1 MKINII
7 SREENKIFRN
17 KVNSIVRNAKTSYYK
32 TKFRSYQ
39 SDVKNTWSLIND
51 IISPNRNKCKNLKL
65 TICNREISNTQE
77 ITEIFNTH
85 FSSIAHNL
93 LNNISHTSLN
103 AIELVPP
110 SPQSFFL
117 SPVRFSE
124 CEKIIDS
131 LKNSK
136 TSTDE
141 LPVKIFQSNSHL
153 ISPTIS
159 KLINR
164 CFSSTTFPSCLKIAI
179 IRPIFKRGNPNN
191 VSNYRPISILP
202 YIAKII
208 EKCIYNRILYFFTS
222 NNLITNSQ
230 FGFLPNNS
238 TVDALNSFIEFQYN
252 ALNYSQYALNVFVDL
267 SKAFDTIDHQILL
280 GKLDKYGVR
289 GLPLELIRSYISD
302 RKYRVS
308 IDGNISNAST
318 SNIGTAQ
325 GSILAPLLFII
336 YMNDLPNYLPN
347 SFTILYADDTT
358 LCYKNNSLMSAIDQ
372 CNSELLKFSLWC
384 QANKLTIN
392 LDKTCYMIVSN
403 RKIPD
408 LNVSLK
414 MNNIPINLT
423 HSHKFLGVTFDDQLK
438 FNLHIADIS
447 TKISKSVGI
456 IYKLSNVLPN
466 STLLNIYHALV
477 NLHIMYC
484 NVIWGLLMILTS
496 KL

>member
-1 MKINII
+1 M
-7 SREENKIFRN
+7 
-17 KVNSIVRNAKTSYYK
+17 
-32 TKFRSYQ
+32 
-39 SDVKNTWSLIND
+39 
-51 IISPNRNKCKNLKL
+51 
-65 TICNREISNTQE
+65 
-77 ITEIFNTH
+77 
-85 FSSIAHNL
+85 
-93 LNNISHTSLN
+93 
-103 AIELVPP
+103 
-110 SPQSFFL
+110 
-117 SPVRFSE
+117 
-124 CEKIIDS
+124 
-131 LKNSK
+131 
-136 TSTDE
+136 
-141 LPVKIFQSNSHL
+141 
-153 ISPTIS
+153 
-159 KLINR
+159 
-164 CFSSTTFPSCLKIAI
+164 
-179 IRPIFKRGNPNN
+179 
-191 VSNYRPISILP
+191 
-202 YIAKII
+202 
-208 EKCIYNRILYFFTS
+208 YFFTS

-289 GLPLELIRSYISD
+289 GLPLKLIKSYIID
-302 RKYRVS
+302 CKYKVS
-308 IDGNISNAST
+308 IDENISNVST

-358 LCYKNNSLMSAIDQ
+358 LCYKNNSLMSAIEQ

-456 IYKLSNVLPN
+456 IYKLSNILPN

-477 NLHIMYC
+477 NSHIMYC
-484 NVIWGLLMILTS
+484 NVIWGGTHDIHIKPLVLLQKKCLRIVNKTNFFAHTHPLFISNRVLKYKDIHKYSQLCFIHKNLDSFSPLITS
-496 KL
+496 HNYSTRNYNTLNSQYQRLALCQRSISYSGINNFNFC